1 MLLKKTRK
9 KMDSNKEIADSIE
22 QKIHDYIKDNLR
34 IETVIEPHRV
44 CVGCWVDRLKTTVY
58 LGDEKIDESKIT
70 M

>member
-9 KMDSNKEIADSIE
+9 KMESNKEIADSIE
-22 QKIHDYIKDNLR
+22 QKIHDYIKNNLR

-58 LGDEKIDESKIT
+58 LGDEKIDESSIT